1 VSIAR
6 VTRAALLAAAVTA
19 IALPA
24 HAQAPNGPFA
34 RLFGGPTAREAREWT
49 SLDFRGA
56 GGGEFSNFFFSDPA
70 AIDEAGRAVESRTDR
85 PAATASA
92 GVMFVRHRTTSELV
106 IDGGSVFREYF
117 DTASPYGATSLNAGA
132 RYRAEPVTRVTFE
145 STASFDHQPF
155 FYMVPQSLSATP
167 DWIIDVP
174 MTPQGV
180 FMQANDS
187 LYGKAGIEYRA
198 AKRTSLQASVNGQK
212 VRFPDVRSRDYTT
225 LGGLGVLRHKLTRD
239 LGLHFGYGRED
250 YRVRREDRQFT
261 REYLDIGVDY
271 GREISIARRT
281 MIRFATMTGI
291 VREGEGPRRFRFEGF
306 LSMVKDFNRSWHAEL
321 TAQRRTEFLPG
332 FFEPMFSDT
341 ATLMFGGMLAP
352 RLQWAV
358 AGGGGKGR
366 VGLDG
371 DATFNT
377 ATAASR
383 LSVGLSRRLGTF
395 VHYAYFYY
403 DASPGSSIGLGP
415 LSGSSRHSVIVG
427 LNVWVPIYDR
437 IRMPRD
443 PE

>member
-1 VSIAR
+1 M
-6 VTRAALLAAAVTA
+6 LAMAVTA
-19 IALPA
+19 LAWPA
-24 HAQAPNGPFA
+24 NAQAPGGPFA
-34 RLFGGPTAREAREWT
+34 RLFGGTPVREAREWT

-56 GGGEFSNFFFSDPA
+56 AGGEFSNFFFTDPTPIEQAVPA
-70 AIDEAGRAVESRTDR
+70 AELRTDR
-85 PAATASA
+85 PAAMAS
-92 GVMFVRHRTTSELV
+92 GGLMFVRHRTTSELV
-106 IDGGSVFREYF
+106 IDGRSVYREYF
-117 DTASPYGATSLNAGA
+117 DTASPYGATSLNAGL
-132 RYRAEPVTRVTFE
+132 RYRAQPATRVTFE

-155 FYMVPQSLSATP
+155 FYMLPQSLTATP
-167 DWIIDVP
+167 DWLVDVP

-187 LYGKAGIEYRA
+187 LYGKAGIEYRP
-198 AKRTSLQASVNGQK
+198 AKRTSVQAAVNGQQ
-212 VRFPDVRSRDYTT
+212 VRFPDVRSKDYTT
-225 LGGLGVLRHKLTRD
+225 LGGLGLLRHNLTRD
-239 LGLHFGYGRED
+239 LGVHFGYGRED

-281 MIRFATMTGI
+281 MVRFATMTGM

-306 LSMVKDFNRSWHAEL
+306 VSMVKDFNRSWHAEL

-341 ATLMFGGMLAP
+341 ATLMFGGLLAP
-352 RLQWAV
+352 RLQWA
-358 AGGGGKGR
+358 AAAGGGKGR

-371 DATFNT
+371 DGTFTT

-383 LSVGLSRRLGTF
+383 ISVGLTRRLGTF
-395 VHYAYFYY
+395 VHYSYFYY
-403 DASPGSSIGLGP
+403 DASPGSSIDLGS
-415 LSGSSRHSVIVG
+415 LGGSSRHSVIVG

-437 IRMPRD
+437 MKVPRD